1 MSTFES
7 AKLNCVNLKLSE
19 KQYDSNFNTSKV
31 YKKSKDSSD
40 RYKKKTKKTKTKQ
53 RKVSKRVGG
62 RCQDLSKEE
71 KLKSDNMVANDI
83 KIFLEMK
90 NKGYLSIEKI
100 L

>member
-40 RYKKKTKKTKTKQ
+40 RYKKKTKTKQ

>member
-40 RYKKKTKKTKTKQ
+40 RYKKNKKNKNKTKEGLKKS
-53 RKVSKRVGG
+53 RWKVSR
-62 RCQDLSKEE
+62 S
-71 KLKSDNMVANDI
+71 
-83 KIFLEMK
+83 F
-90 NKGYLSIEKI
+90 
-100 L
+100 

>member
-40 RYKKKTKKTKTKQ
+40 RYKKKQ
-53 RKVSKRVGG
+53 
-62 RCQDLSKEE
+62 
-71 KLKSDNMVANDI
+71 
-83 KIFLEMK
+83 
-90 NKGYLSIEKI
+90 NKGRSQKE
-100 L
+100 

>member
-1 MSTFES
+1 MRE
-7 AKLNCVNLKLSE
+7 
-19 KQYDSNFNTSKV
+19 FNTSKA

-40 RYKKKTKKTKTKQ
+40 RYKNKKQKKKQ
-53 RKVSKRVGG
+53 RKASKRVGEM
-62 RCQDLSKEE
+62 CQDLSKEE
-71 KLKSDNMVANDI
+71 KIKSDNVVANDI